1 MSDNNDPFEYRQP
14 HEAAKSAE
22 VTNKALAKFREIKNQ
37 TVKNKAMDLAKFNRE
52 RQRNKLKRDYNEA
65 LEQATEYAVR
75 EFGQGSTMIRKKPT
89 RERNV
94 TSKDIARPK

>member
-22 VTNKALAKFREIKNQ
+22 VTKKALGKYREIKNQ
-37 TVKNKAMDLAKFNRE
+37 VLKEKIRDLAEDNRKK
-52 RQRNKLKRDYNEA
+52 QRNKLKDDYNRALKEA
-65 LEQATEYAVR
+65 QEYAAQR
-75 EFGQGSTMIRKKPT
+75 FGQGSTMIRKEPI

-94 TSKDIARPK
+94 TSEDIARKK